1 MKDLSKGNP
10 LKVILQFAL
19 PLYIGQLFQ
28 LCYGVIDTRVV
39 GSVLGETALAAV
51 GATTALSDLLIEFLN
66 GVICGFGIVIATY
79 FGAKEEKQMKKAIGG
94 TIVIGILFTIIISVG
109 CLLFLPQIL
118 RVLNVAP
125 ELMPDATAY
134 IQTIIAGLV
143 ITALYNIGAV
153 VLRSIGDSFTPLIF
167 LVVSNVLNVV
177 LDYSFVMYAG
187 MGTRGAALA
196 TVLSQA
202 VSALLCFIV
211 ICKKYPSLKLTKVDI
226 QPQGEMYRQLISKGL
241 SMGFMLSFVL
251 LGSLALQTSINTFGT
266 NTIVAHTAARKITI
280 IFLTPFFVLGTALAT
295 YCGQNLGAKEYER
308 IKQGIKSSVLISFA
322 WCIVVVVLIFAFASI
337 FIRFVTGS
345 SEEEIVRTA
354 TMYLQVNASLYFL
367 PAMICIFRNS
377 MQGFGDTKTP
387 LVSSFIELAGKV
399 LIAWFLTP
407 VIGYWGIIV
416 SEPIVWAVMII
427 PLFIGLKKWHGT
439 TGKSLVYE

>member
-39 GSVLGETALAAV
+39 GSVLGEAALAAV

-66 GVICGFGIVIATY
+66 GVICGFGIVIATC

-94 TIVIGILFTIIISVG
+94 TIVIGVLFTVVISVG

-118 RVLNVAP
+118 GILNVAP
-125 ELMPDATAY
+125 ELTQNATAY

-167 LVVSNVLNVV
+167 LVISNVLNVV

-211 ICKKYPSLKLTKVDI
+211 ICKKYPSLKLKKEDI
-226 QPQGEMYRQLISKGL
+226 QPQGEMYKQLIPKGL
-241 SMGFMLSFVL
+241 SMGFMLSFVM

-322 WCIVVVVLIFAFASI
+322 WCIVVVLLIFAFSSI

-354 TMYLQVNASLYFL
+354 TMYLRINASLYFL

-416 SEPIVWAVMII
+416 SEPIVWAAMII
-427 PLFIGLKKWHGT
+427 PLFIGLYKGNWFMKG
-439 TGKSLVYE
+439 

>member
-39 GSVLGETALAAV
+39 GSVLGESALAAV

-66 GVICGFGIVIATY
+66 GVICGFGIVIATC

-94 TIVIGILFTIIISVG
+94 TIVIGVLFTVVISVG

-118 RVLNVAP
+118 GILNVAS
-125 ELMPDATAY
+125 ELTQDATAY

-143 ITALYNIGAV
+143 IMSLYNICAV
-153 VLRSIGDSFTPLIF
+153 ILRSIGDSFTPLVF
-167 LVVSNVLNVV
+167 LVISNVLNVI
-177 LDYSFVMYAG
+177 LDYFFVMYIG
-187 MGTRGAALA
+187 MGTRGAAVA

-202 VSALLCFIV
+202 ISVLLCLMV
-211 ICKKYPSLKLTKVDI
+211 ICKKYPALKLKKEDLK
-226 QPQGEMYRQLISKGL
+226 PQGEMYGQLIPKGL
-241 SMGFMLSFVL
+241 SMGFMLSFVM

-266 NTIVAHTAARKITI
+266 NIIVAHTAARKITI

-295 YCGQNLGAKEYER
+295 FCGQNLGAGEYGR
-308 IKQGIKSSVLISFA
+308 IKQGIKNSVMISFA
-322 WCIVVVVLIFAFASI
+322 WCIVVVLLIFAFAPV

-345 SEEEIVRTA
+345 GDEEIVQTA
-354 TMYLQVNASLYFL
+354 IMYLRVNACLYFL

-387 LVSSFIELAGKV
+387 LASSFIELAGKV

-407 VIGYWGIIV
+407 VMGYWGIIV

-427 PLFIGLKKWHGT
+427 PLFIGLYKGKWIT
-439 TGKSLVYE
+439 NR

>member
-39 GSVLGETALAAV
+39 GSVLGEAALAAV

-66 GVICGFGIVIATY
+66 GVICGFGIVIATC

-94 TIVIGILFTIIISVG
+94 TIVIGVLFTTIISVG

-118 RVLNVAP
+118 GILNVAT
-125 ELMPDATAY
+125 ELTQDATAY

-143 ITALYNIGAV
+143 IIALYNIGAV

-167 LVVSNVLNVV
+167 LVISNVLNVV

-211 ICKKYPSLKLTKVDI
+211 ICKKYPSLKLKKEDI
-226 QPQGEMYRQLISKGL
+226 QPQGEMYKQLIPKGL
-241 SMGFMLSFVL
+241 SMGFMLSFVM

-322 WCIVVVVLIFAFASI
+322 WCIVVVLLIFAFSSI

-354 TMYLQVNASLYFL
+354 TMYLRINASLYFL

-427 PLFIGLKKWHGT
+427 PLFIGLYKGNWFMKG
-439 TGKSLVYE
+439 

>member
-10 LKVILQFAL
+10 LKVIIQFAI

-202 VSALLCFIV
+202 VSALLCLVV

-226 QPQGEMYRQLISKGL
+226 QPQGEMYRQLIPKGL

-251 LGSLALQTSINTFGT
+251 LGSLVLQTSINTFGT

-427 PLFIGLKKWHGT
+427 PLFIGLKKMTW
-439 TGKSLVYE
+439 VE

>member
-1 MKDLSKGNP
+1 MKDLSRGNP

-226 QPQGEMYRQLISKGL
+226 QPQGEMYRQLIPKGL

-354 TMYLQVNASLYFL
+354 TMYLLVNASLYFL

-439 TGKSLVYE
+439 KGKSLTYE

>member
-39 GSVLGETALAAV
+39 GSVLGEAALAAV

-66 GVICGFGIVIATY
+66 GVICGFGIVIATC

-94 TIVIGILFTIIISVG
+94 TIVIGVLFTVVISVG

-118 RVLNVAP
+118 GILNVAP
-125 ELMPDATAY
+125 ELTQNATAY

-167 LVVSNVLNVV
+167 LVISNVLNVV

-211 ICKKYPSLKLTKVDI
+211 ICKKYPSLKLKKEDI
-226 QPQGEMYRQLISKGL
+226 QPQGEMYKQLIPKGL
-241 SMGFMLSFVL
+241 SMGFMLSFVM

-322 WCIVVVVLIFAFASI
+322 WCIVVVLLIFAFSSI

-354 TMYLQVNASLYFL
+354 TMYLRINASLYFL

-427 PLFIGLKKWHGT
+427 PLFIGLYKGNWFMKG
-439 TGKSLVYE
+439 

>member
-39 GSVLGETALAAV
+39 GSVLGEAALAAV

-66 GVICGFGIVIATY
+66 GIICGFGIVIATH

-94 TIVIGILFTIIISVG
+94 TIVIGVLFTTIISVG

-118 RVLNVAP
+118 GILNVAP
-125 ELMPDATAY
+125 ELTQDATAY
-134 IQTIIAGLV
+134 IQTILAGLV

-167 LVVSNVLNVV
+167 LVISNVLNVV

-211 ICKKYPSLKLTKVDI
+211 ICKKYPSLKLKKEDI
-226 QPQGEMYRQLISKGL
+226 QPQGEMYKQLIPKGL
-241 SMGFMLSFVL
+241 SMGFMLSFVM

-322 WCIVVVVLIFAFASI
+322 WCIVVVLLIFAFSSI

-354 TMYLQVNASLYFL
+354 TMYLRINASLYFL

-427 PLFIGLKKWHGT
+427 PLFIGLYKGNWFMKG
-439 TGKSLVYE
+439 

>member
-66 GVICGFGIVIATY
+66 GLICGFGIVIATY

-202 VSALLCFIV
+202 VSALLCLVV

-226 QPQGEMYRQLISKGL
+226 QPQGEMYRQLIPKGL

-251 LGSLALQTSINTFGT
+251 LGSLVLQTSINTFGT

-439 TGKSLVYE
+439 EGKSLTYE

>member
-66 GVICGFGIVIATY
+66 GIICGFGIVIATY

-94 TIVIGILFTIIISVG
+94 TIVIGVLFTTIISVG

-118 RVLNVAP
+118 GILNVAP
-125 ELMPDATAY
+125 ELTQDATAY

-167 LVVSNVLNVV
+167 LVISNVLNVV

-211 ICKKYPSLKLTKVDI
+211 ICKKYPSLKLKKEDI
-226 QPQGEMYRQLISKGL
+226 QPQGEMYKQLIPKGL
-241 SMGFMLSFVL
+241 SMGFMLSFVM

-308 IKQGIKSSVLISFA
+308 IKQGMKSSVLISFA
-322 WCIVVVVLIFAFASI
+322 WCIVVVLLIFAFASI

-354 TMYLQVNASLYFL
+354 TMYLRINASLYFL

-427 PLFIGLKKWHGT
+427 PLFIGLYKGNWFMKG
-439 TGKSLVYE
+439 

>member
-187 MGTRGAALA
+187 MGTRRAALA

>member
-66 GVICGFGIVIATY
+66 GVICGFGIVIATC

-94 TIVIGILFTIIISVG
+94 TIVIGVLFTVVISVG

-118 RVLNVAP
+118 GILNVAP
-125 ELMPDATAY
+125 ELTQNATAY

-167 LVVSNVLNVV
+167 LVISNVLNVV

-211 ICKKYPSLKLTKVDI
+211 ICKKYPSLKLKKEDI
-226 QPQGEMYRQLISKGL
+226 QPQGEMYKQLIPKGL
-241 SMGFMLSFVL
+241 SMGFMLSFVM

-322 WCIVVVVLIFAFASI
+322 WCIVVVLLIFAFASI

-354 TMYLQVNASLYFL
+354 TMYLRINASLYFL

-427 PLFIGLKKWHGT
+427 PLFIGLYKGNWFMKG
-439 TGKSLVYE
+439 

>member
-66 GVICGFGIVIATY
+66 GVICGFGIVIATC

-94 TIVIGILFTIIISVG
+94 TIVIGVLLTTIISVG

-118 RVLNVAP
+118 GILNVAT
-125 ELMPDATAY
+125 ELTQDATAY

-167 LVVSNVLNVV
+167 LVISNVLNVV

-211 ICKKYPSLKLTKVDI
+211 ICKKYPSLKLKKEDI
-226 QPQGEMYRQLISKGL
+226 QPQGEMYKQLIPKGL
-241 SMGFMLSFVL
+241 SMGFMLSFVM

-266 NTIVAHTAARKITI
+266 NTIVAHTASRKITI

-322 WCIVVVVLIFAFASI
+322 WCIVVVLLIFAFASI

-354 TMYLQVNASLYFL
+354 TMYLRINASLYFL

-416 SEPIVWAVMII
+416 SEPIVWTVMTI
-427 PLFIGLKKWHGT
+427 PLFIGLNKMAWHQ
-439 TGKSLVYE
+439 K

>member
-94 TIVIGILFTIIISVG
+94 TIVIGVSFTVIVSVG
-109 CLLFLPQIL
+109 CLSFLPQIL
-118 RVLNVAP
+118 GVLNVAP

-134 IQTIIAGLV
+134 IQMIIAGLV

-167 LVVSNVLNVV
+167 LMISNVLNVI
-177 LDYSFVMYAG
+177 LDYLFVMYAG

-202 VSALLCFIV
+202 VSALLCLFV
-211 ICKKYPSLKLTKVDI
+211 ICRKYPSLKLKKEDV
-226 QPQGEMYRQLISKGL
+226 QPQSEMYRRLIPKGL
-241 SMGFMLSFVL
+241 SMGFMLSFVM

-295 YCGQNLGAKEYER
+295 YCGQNLGAKEYGR
-308 IKQGIKSSVLISFA
+308 IKQGMKSSVLISFA
-322 WCIVVVVLIFAFASI
+322 WCIVVVLLIFAFAPM

-345 SEEEIVRTA
+345 SETEIIRTA
-354 TMYLQVNASLYFL
+354 TMYLRVNASLYFL

-427 PLFIGLKKWHGT
+427 PLFIGLYRGNWFAKT
-439 TGKSLVYE
+439 SA

>member
-39 GSVLGETALAAV
+39 GSVLGEAALAAV

-66 GVICGFGIVIATY
+66 GVICGFGIVIATC

-94 TIVIGILFTIIISVG
+94 TIVIGVLFTVVISVG

-118 RVLNVAP
+118 GILNVAP
-125 ELMPDATAY
+125 ELTQNATAY

-167 LVVSNVLNVV
+167 LVISNVLNVV

-211 ICKKYPSLKLTKVDI
+211 ICKKYPSLKLKKEDI
-226 QPQGEMYRQLISKGL
+226 QPQGEMYKQLIPKGL
-241 SMGFMLSFVL
+241 SMGFMLSFVM

-322 WCIVVVVLIFAFASI
+322 WCIVVVLLIFAFASI

-354 TMYLQVNASLYFL
+354 TMYLRINASLYFL

-416 SEPIVWAVMII
+416 SEPIVWAAMII
-427 PLFIGLKKWHGT
+427 PLFIGLYKGNWFMKG
-439 TGKSLVYE
+439 

>member
-1 MKDLSKGNP
+1 
-10 LKVILQFAL
+10 
-19 PLYIGQLFQ
+19 
-28 LCYGVIDTRVV
+28 
-39 GSVLGETALAAV
+39 
-51 GATTALSDLLIEFLN
+51 
-66 GVICGFGIVIATY
+66 
-79 FGAKEEKQMKKAIGG
+79 
-94 TIVIGILFTIIISVG
+94 
-109 CLLFLPQIL
+109 
-118 RVLNVAP
+118 
-125 ELMPDATAY
+125 
-134 IQTIIAGLV
+134 
-143 ITALYNIGAV
+143 LYNIGAV

-167 LVVSNVLNVV
+167 LVISNVLNVV

-211 ICKKYPSLKLTKVDI
+211 ICKKYPSLKLKKEDI
-226 QPQGEMYRQLISKGL
+226 QPQGEMYKQLIPKGL
-241 SMGFMLSFVL
+241 SMGFMLSFVM

-266 NTIVAHTAARKITI
+266 NTIVAHTASRKITI

-322 WCIVVVVLIFAFASI
+322 WCIVVVLLIFAFASI

-354 TMYLQVNASLYFL
+354 TMYLRINASLYFL

-416 SEPIVWAVMII
+416 SEPIVWTVMTI
-427 PLFIGLKKWHGT
+427 PLFIGLNKMAWHQ
-439 TGKSLVYE
+439 K

>member
-1 MKDLSKGNP
+1 MKDLSRGNP

-202 VSALLCFIV
+202 VSALLCLVV

-226 QPQGEMYRQLISKGL
+226 QPQGEMYRQLIPKGL

-251 LGSLALQTSINTFGT
+251 LGSLVLQTSINTFGT

-439 TGKSLVYE
+439 EGKSLTYE